1 MSIKFLKD
9 GMNTSDATATA
20 DDILN
25 PKIAYGNNGKII
37 GDILT
42 EDIPSGL
49 SISNE
54 SAISSTNN
62 YILDYS
68 SNYDIAMSA
77 SSANNITNLSLN
89 NNVLN
94 KDINISQIINS
105 NTTLLAA
112 KFSGVVIGNELKMLA
127 ILHNNETNTNN
138 FAVITINVKTLDIVN
153 VYIDNTI
160 ELPNKNSYYN
170 IIYNKV
176 KDCFAVLFKNNVD
189 NQDVSIYIVSCD
201 EMTVTQLYKRTDSTY
216 SFMSGTTINLLDG
229 YWSPDGEKLL
239 LHTHYLKWA
248 NNNYITNV
256 FLFTKDMREATKLN
270 LAGNTIANF
279 LNNNYLIDSSNN
291 IYIINE
297 NAIELDKN
305 VENISIT
312 SKSVNDKI
320 MILDNTFYLY
330 FSVTSQKIMIYKFD
344 VNFNFS
350 FVEEKDWNVNSTNIS
365 YPYLLFC
372 PSKDDKQIKY
382 SEPNL
387 IKYFYTTYNNPH
399 FASLSRKNIK
409 YYNTSDSDINNA
421 DLLKEKVAY
430 TKDGRVV
437 GTMTDNGDVIITP
450 TTDQQIKTNGYYNS
464 LKIEAVDNSID
475 SNIVAENIKEGVSI
489 LGITGTLEEG
499 IDTSDADATAS
510 DISNGKTAYVNGEKI
525 TGNLPLFPNT
535 RTFTVDG
542 GVTDDKENSK
552 LKVSTINATK
562 QIIDS
567 NLNMEF
573 SASYTNVAETVG
585 LTPEKITKGQT
596 ILGIEGNAETGI
608 DTSDATATVNDIAQD
623 KTAYVNGEKI
633 TGTLKKL
640 FELSYI
646 VNNVVWTDETDLDQL
661 RLDIPLL
668 GDGIVTSNQTKTV
681 VILHYDKLAEEIG
694 LTADKIKA
702 GETILGITGTYTGE
716 TVES

>member
-1 MSIKFLKD
+1 MADTTNLTNFLGDVADAIRAKKGTEDPIPAANFDTEIASIETGLD
-9 GMNTSDATATA
+9 TSDATATA

-37 GDILT
+37 GNILT

-49 SISNE
+49 SISNK

-112 KFSGVVIGNELKMLA
+112 KFSGVVIGNELKMLV

-153 VYIDNTI
+153 VHIDNTI

-201 EMTVTQLYKRTDSTY
+201 EMTVTQLYKRTDDTY
-216 SFMSGTTINLLDG
+216 PYMSGTTINLLDG

-256 FLFTKDMREATKLN
+256 FLFTIDMTEATKLN

-291 IYIINE
+291 IYKVNE
-297 NAIELDKN
+297 NAIELEKN

-330 FSVTSQKIMIYKFD
+330 FNVTNQKIIIYKFD
-344 VNFNFS
+344 VDFNFS
-350 FVEEKDWNVNSTNIS
+350 FVEEKDWNINSTNIS

-382 SEPNL
+382 SESNL

-437 GTMTDNGDVIITP
+437 GTMPNNGELVYNVSTEEQVIP
-450 TTDQQIKTNGYYNS
+450 EGYTSGGTIAASPLTIEEYGECLEISQNILSGDNS
-464 LKIEAVDNSID
+464 L
-475 SNIVAENIKEGVSI
+475 
-489 LGITGTLEEG
+489 
-499 IDTSDADATAS
+499 
-510 DISNGKTAYVNGEKI
+510 
-525 TGNLPLFPNT
+525 
-535 RTFTVDG
+535 
-542 GVTDDKENSK
+542 
-552 LKVSTINATK
+552 
-562 QIIDS
+562 
-567 NLNMEF
+567 
-573 SASYTNVAETVG
+573 
-585 LTPEKITKGQT
+585 
-596 ILGIEGNAETGI
+596 
-608 DTSDATATVNDIAQD
+608 
-623 KTAYVNGEKI
+623 
-633 TGTLKKL
+633 
-640 FELSYI
+640 
-646 VNNVVWTDETDLDQL
+646 
-661 RLDIPLL
+661 
-668 GDGIVTSNQTKTV
+668 
-681 VILHYDKLAEEIG
+681 
-694 LTADKIKA
+694 
-702 GETILGITGTYTGE
+702 
-716 TVES
+716 